1 MTVTATTL
9 AGRAGGRRRLS
20 DSCLRYKKQEKS
32 KSRRL
37 RRHLG
42 TSAPFFLL
50 RGPLPLCLP
59 LQASAAAEC
68 NAVHCRPNTVSNNRF
83 TTHTHTPPPV
93 HEAHCLKINITHT
106 PHCRGSWLTATFPPL
121 CGSRCVSI
129 SLPANEINDGVMLTL
144 SAPAAHGKWQRRQLD
159 WISTALKC
167 VLQTC
172 KNVENCGC
180 SGGEIAWL
188 KVKTGC
194 SNRIAKA
201 GSSANVI
208 PRDHRC
214 RSEGTQISRRQVIE

>member
-1 MTVTATTL
+1 MTKVTLSGLPRREMHRRQFVAHIYVRAVIATATKTATATMTVTATTL

-83 TTHTHTPPPV
+83 TTHTHTPPP
-93 HEAHCLKINITHT
+93 
-106 PHCRGSWLTATFPPL
+106 
-121 CGSRCVSI
+121 
-129 SLPANEINDGVMLTL
+129 L
-144 SAPAAHGKWQRRQLD
+144 STRH
-159 WISTALKC
+159 IALK
-167 VLQTC
+167 
-172 KNVENCGC
+172 
-180 SGGEIAWL
+180 
-188 KVKTGC
+188 
-194 SNRIAKA
+194 
-201 GSSANVI
+201 
-208 PRDHRC
+208 
-214 RSEGTQISRRQVIE
+214 